1 MFTFSTLQIASAI
14 KEVVS
19 KAGGDLTPH
28 ILCGDFNSE
37 VTSPGYQLCTEGY
50 LSDACIQQLQSL
62 ENLQFQDG
70 TVSRIKYSVF
80 VKGDNVFLIFEI
92 WFLLN
97 HWNFWLFI
105 FLWVA
110 FTHEFIS
117 LTNYET
123 WYMVLFGTL
132 YLSWEI
138 MYFKHLKFCC
148 GIIGIT

>member
-1 MFTFSTLQIASAI
+1 MLTGSAVVFITFIAVICPMFTVILIINNFVFLKKCFELMFTFSTLQIASAI

-70 TVSRIKYSVF
+70 TVSRICTLYLSREIT
-80 VKGDNVFLIFEI
+80 LIFEI

-97 HWNFWLFI
+97 HWNF
-105 FLWVA
+105 
-110 FTHEFIS
+110 
-117 LTNYET
+117 
-123 WYMVLFGTL
+123 
-132 YLSWEI
+132 
-138 MYFKHLKFCC
+138 
-148 GIIGIT
+148 

>member
-1 MFTFSTLQIASAI
+1 MKKEKCFELTLTFSTLQIASAI

-80 VKGDNVFLIFEI
+80 VKGDNVFFNI
-92 WFLLN
+92 WNL
-97 HWNFWLFI
+97 
-105 FLWVA
+105 V
-110 FTHEFIS
+110 S
-117 LTNYET
+117 
-123 WYMVLFGTL
+123 V
-132 YLSWEI
+132 
-138 MYFKHLKFCC
+138 
-148 GIIGIT
+148 

>member
-1 MFTFSTLQIASAI
+1 MTLTFSTLQIASAI

-105 FLWVA
+105 FLWVP

-123 WYMVLFGTL
+123 WYYLVLCICDGR
-132 YLSWEI
+132 
-138 MYFKHLKFCC
+138 
-148 GIIGIT
+148 

>member
-1 MFTFSTLQIASAI
+1 MKKEKCFELTLTFSTLQIASAI

-92 WFLLN
+92 WFLFN
-97 HWNFWLFI
+97 HWNF
-105 FLWVA
+105 
-110 FTHEFIS
+110 
-117 LTNYET
+117 
-123 WYMVLFGTL
+123 
-132 YLSWEI
+132 
-138 MYFKHLKFCC
+138 
-148 GIIGIT
+148 

>member
-1 MFTFSTLQIASAI
+1 MSKKKKKIITEKKDKYFELTLNFTTPQIASAI

-70 TVSRIKYSVF
+70 TVSRIK
-80 VKGDNVFLIFEI
+80 
-92 WFLLN
+92 
-97 HWNFWLFI
+97 
-105 FLWVA
+105 
-110 FTHEFIS
+110 
-117 LTNYET
+117 
-123 WYMVLFGTL
+123 L
-132 YLSWEI
+132 YLSRKI
-138 MYFKHLKFCC
+138 MFFKYLVS
-148 GIIGIT
+148 

>member
-1 MFTFSTLQIASAI
+1 MNFTTPQIASAI

-80 VKGDNVFLIFEI
+80 VTGDNGF
-92 WFLLN
+92 
-97 HWNFWLFI
+97 
-105 FLWVA
+105 
-110 FTHEFIS
+110 
-117 LTNYET
+117 
-123 WYMVLFGTL
+123 
-132 YLSWEI
+132 
-138 MYFKHLKFCC
+138 FKYLKFGYCE
-148 GIIGIT
+148 IIGICDCSIFMGPLYT

>member
-1 MFTFSTLQIASAI
+1 MTLTFSTLQIASAI

-80 VKGDNVFLIFEI
+80 FKGDNIFLIHCIWNLVSVESLEFLTVHIFMGPLYTWIYILDKLWNMVHGIIWYSVFVTGDNVF
-92 WFLLN
+92 
-97 HWNFWLFI
+97 
-105 FLWVA
+105 
-110 FTHEFIS
+110 
-117 LTNYET
+117 
-123 WYMVLFGTL
+123 
-132 YLSWEI
+132 
-138 MYFKHLKFCC
+138 
-148 GIIGIT
+148 

>member
-92 WFLLN
+92 WFLFN
-97 HWNFWLFI
+97 NWNFWLFI
-105 FLWVA
+105 FLWVP

-117 LTNYET
+117 VTNYET
-123 WYMVLFGTL
+123 
-132 YLSWEI
+132 
-138 MYFKHLKFCC
+138 
-148 GIIGIT
+148 

>member
-1 MFTFSTLQIASAI
+1 MTLTFSTLQIASAI

-80 VKGDNVFLIFEI
+80 VKGDNVNIWNLVSVESLEFLTVHIFMGPLYTWI
-92 WFLLN
+92 YILDKL
-97 HWNFWLFI
+97 WNI
-105 FLWVA
+105 
-110 FTHEFIS
+110 
-117 LTNYET
+117 
-123 WYMVLFGTL
+123 VLFGTL
-132 YLSWEI
+132 YLSREI